1 MTSCITPD
9 EYQSKVI
16 NSTDKDI
23 LVLAGAGS
31 GKTFTLLNKIHKLVT
46 RDNVDPKKILV
57 LTFTRVACEHMKQKY
72 IDMIGKFSSDV
83 PDFYTFHAFCYK
95 VLSEYKQVQ
104 RSLGYSELPSIVDDQ
119 DMSKYQIKARSLSS
133 CKVSYGRLKHYN
145 ELKGKERR
153 QADNYYRILNKLI
166 KTDNVIDY
174 DSLSEKICSLI
185 SKKDA
190 SVLPVIEGYKYLLVD
205 EFQDTDSHQYQ
216 FVKSMDHCHRVL
228 CGDALQNIYQFRG
241 CSNKPLKDLCSDNS
255 WVKLVLPVNYRSSK
269 QICQYVNN
277 LSKDFHSRDYRVVLK
292 SNAYA
297 PSVRVYDTSLK
308 NDMECAEDL
317 VRYINKINS
326 EDTIAVLCRTNLEVS
341 EVYNALQSRG
351 VKCSKSSTNEY
362 LVEVVKSV
370 VDKEYSYKFFQYL
383 MNDQDYSVYKSFK
396 LEGIADKDI
405 FSSSYYRYWSSF
417 VTQVIQDVNM
427 IESVRSWDLEQSTFC
442 LCDMFEVNKPANF
455 IKSFDDLMQYLLD
468 SVQSKKEPN
477 VYVGTIHS
485 VKGLEFDSVVVMYVD
500 GTHFK
505 INKEETENLLYTACT
520 RAKKNLILFKNLKER
535 SDSYR

>member
-1 MTSCITPD
+1 MTGYITPD

-104 RSLGYSELPSIVDDQ
+104 KALGYSELPSIVDDQ
-119 DMSKYQIKARSLSS
+119 GMSKYQIKAKSLSS
-133 CKVSYGRLKHYN
+133 CRVSYGRLKHYN
-145 ELKGKERR
+145 ELRGKEKR

-166 KTDNVIDY
+166 KADNVIDY

-190 SVLPVIEGYKYLLVD
+190 SVLPVIEEYRYLLVD

-277 LSKDFHSRDYRVVLK
+277 LSKDFHSRDYRIVLK
-292 SNAYA
+292 SNAYG

-308 NDMECAEDL
+308 NDMECTEDL
-317 VRYINKINS
+317 IRYLNKVNS
-326 EDTIAVLCRTNLEVS
+326 EKTVAVLCRTNLEVS
-341 EVYNALQSRG
+341 KISNDLKCKG
-351 VKCSKSSTNEY
+351 IKCSRSSTSEY
-362 LVEVVKSV
+362 FIEVIKST

-396 LEGIADKDI
+396 LEDIADKDI
-405 FSSSYYRYWSSF
+405 FSPSYYRYWSSS
-417 VTQVIQDVNM
+417 VTQAIQDVNI

-442 LCDMFEVNKPANF
+442 LCDMFEVDQPVSCV
-455 IKSFDDLMQYLLD
+455 KSFDDLMQYLLD
-468 SVQSKKEPN
+468 SVQSKKDPN

-485 VKGLEFDSVVVMYVD
+485 VKGLEFDSVVVMNVG

-520 RAKKNLILFKNLKER
+520 RAKRNLMIFEYGEK
-535 SDSYR
+535 